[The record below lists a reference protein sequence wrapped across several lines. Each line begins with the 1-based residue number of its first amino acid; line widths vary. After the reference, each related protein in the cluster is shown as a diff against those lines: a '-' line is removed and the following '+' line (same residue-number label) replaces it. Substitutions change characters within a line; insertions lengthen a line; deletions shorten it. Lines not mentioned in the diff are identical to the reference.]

1 VSIRHPGFIGPAATR
16 SARFQGDL
24 DPEIELNTLVVGGQP
39 FARLDRF
46 QGDFSTES
54 AQNIDVWDGSE

>member
-1 VSIRHPGFIGPAATR
+1 VLLTQRRVRCRRAGGSV
-16 SARFQGDL
+16 RFQGDL
-24 DPEIELNTLVVGGQP
+24 DPEVELNTLVVAGQP

-46 QGDFSTES
+46 QGDFSAES